1 MVYILDS
8 SDTGVPLMRCLLV
21 GAHLIHVM
29 GRDTW
34 VMTCPLGA
42 PATCWP
48 PQVSQLPGD
57 EVSGGHILDLVTRC
71 PPEYVQ
77 GEVTL
82 LRRC

>member
-1 MVYILDS
+1 MVYILDP
-8 SDTGVPLMRCLLV
+8 SDTGVPLVRCLLV
-21 GAHLIHVM
+21 GAHLIHVT

-34 VMTCPLGA
+34 VVTCPLGA

-57 EVSGGHILDLVTRC
+57 EVSGVHISDLVTRC

-77 GEVTL
+77 GGVTSL
-82 LRRC
+82 GRC

>member
-1 MVYILDS
+1 MVYILDP
-8 SDTGVPLMRCLLV
+8 SDTGVPLTRCLLV
-21 GAHLIHVM
+21 GAHLIHVT

-57 EVSGGHILDLVTRC
+57 EVSGVHILGLVTRC
-71 PPEYVQ
+71 PPEYAQ
-77 GEVTL
+77 GGVTSL
-82 LRRC
+82 GRC